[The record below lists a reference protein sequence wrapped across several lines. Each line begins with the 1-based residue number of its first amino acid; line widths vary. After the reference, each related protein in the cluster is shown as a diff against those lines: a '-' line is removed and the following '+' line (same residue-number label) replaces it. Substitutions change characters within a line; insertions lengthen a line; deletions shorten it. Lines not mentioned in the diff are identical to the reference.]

1 MLRLFHLN
9 KYDIK
14 KGNKKLALFH
24 KHLIVRAEVNKPMVC
39 PEKVSKEWM
48 PALIDRIGM
57 KILMGPYAVYSD
69 IEGNRGLT
77 AATIIE
83 TSHIVMHIWDEQS
96 PAMVQLDVYTCG
108 PLDPYDVVESLREM
122 DPVHID
128 MKYLDREHDLVDLPL
143 PDVD

>member
-108 PLDPYDVVESLREM
+108 PLDPYNVVESLKEM

-128 MKYLDREHDLVDLPL
+128 MKYLDREHDLVDIPL

>member
-9 KYDIK
+9 KNDIK

-108 PLDPYDVVESLREM
+108 PLDPYNVVESLKEM

-128 MKYLDREHDLVDLPL
+128 MKYLDREHDLVDIPL

>member
-108 PLDPYDVVESLREM
+108 PLDPYDVVESLKEM

-128 MKYLDREHDLVDLPL
+128 MKYLDREHDLVDIPL